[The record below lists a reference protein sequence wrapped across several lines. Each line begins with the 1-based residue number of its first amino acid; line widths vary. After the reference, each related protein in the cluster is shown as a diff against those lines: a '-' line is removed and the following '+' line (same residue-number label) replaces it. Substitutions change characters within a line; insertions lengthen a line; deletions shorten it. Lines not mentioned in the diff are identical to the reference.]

1 MEVPIIWRNSERE
14 GGIISITHYSV
25 ICTSYKRKGEIP
37 QVRPCS
43 PEIPAQWTAA
53 GAPTESRCIGNEYLD
68 DVKEDEH
75 TRFIMNCAMKRYS
88 ICGCFLNE

>member
-14 GGIISITHYSV
+14 EGIISITHYSV
-25 ICTSYKRKGEIP
+25 ICTSTNGKGRSP
-37 QVRPCS
+37 QVHAHLKHPRNGQQQEPRQKAVVL
-43 PEIPAQWTAA
+43 EMNIWT
-53 GAPTESRCIGNEYLD
+53 